1 MGYVLRNMALHMNA
15 MLTVRAAYCPQLP
28 FQSPHLTVPTTD
40 NNVFVETMEL
50 RQAVEYGQHEPG
62 ETLRELFNW
71 LQQTSDFKYLS
82 RELVKMWQQNHSD
95 TGIAESNPVGRISV
109 LIRVGRALV
118 MGPSPIEGAPP
129 NVLKPAWYN

>member
-1 MGYVLRNMALHMNA
+1 MALHMNA

-82 RELVKMWQQNHSD
+82 RELVKM
-95 TGIAESNPVGRISV
+95 
-109 LIRVGRALV
+109 
-118 MGPSPIEGAPP
+118 
-129 NVLKPAWYN
+129 